1 MTLPSIET
9 PRYELTLPSTDKV
22 IQFRPFLV
30 KEEKILLVAME
41 SNNNNEI
48 LNAIKEILTAC
59 TYEDIDV
66 NTLPIFDIEY
76 IFLQIRSKSVGEV
89 SKVKLLCPD
98 DNETYADVEI
108 DLTKVNV
115 QVDDD
120 HTNNIVIDKEKNIG
134 IIMKY
139 PTIDSV
145 DTTKNVKGMKTEQLF
160 DMIATCM
167 HEIYEGDKVHN
178 VNDYTKEELHKF
190 LEGVSGKTFE
200 KINKFFESMP
210 QLKHEFEI
218 ENPKTKVK
226 SKVVLSGLQSFFVS
240 PSHMTT

>member
-22 IQFRPFLV
+22 VQYRPFLV

-41 SNNNNEI
+41 SNNNKEI
-48 LNAIKEILTAC
+48 LNAIREILTAC
-59 TYEDIDV
+59 TYDSIDV

-98 DNETYADVEI
+98 DKETYADVEI

-115 QVDDD
+115 QVDDA
-120 HTNNIVIDKEKNIG
+120 HTNTVVIDENRKLG
-134 IIMKY
+134 IVFNY
-139 PTIDSV
+139 PTLEMTKAGFNVTDTDIDS
-145 DTTKNVKGMKTEQLF
+145 LF
-160 DMIATCM
+160 EIMANSIN
-167 HEIYEGDKVHN
+167 HIYEGDKIYPSK
-178 VNDYTKEELHKF
+178 DSTKEEMKKF
-190 LEGVSGKTFE
+190 LEGLPQTAFNKIKTF
-200 KINKFFESMP
+200 FETMP
-210 QLKHEFEI
+210 QLRHSVEV

-226 SKVVLSGLQSFFVS
+226 STIVLQGIRDFFQ
-240 PSHMTT
+240 

>member
-22 IQFRPFLV
+22 VQYRPFLV

-41 SNNNNEI
+41 SNDNKEI

-59 TYEDIDV
+59 TYEKIDV
-66 NTLPIFDIEY
+66 NTLPIFDVEY

-98 DNETYADVEI
+98 DKETYADVEI

-115 QVDDD
+115 QVDDA
-120 HTNNIVIDKEKNIG
+120 HTNNVVIDENRKLG
-134 IIMKY
+134 IVFNY
-139 PTIDSV
+139 PTLEMTKAGFNMTDTDIDS
-145 DTTKNVKGMKTEQLF
+145 LF
-160 DMIATCM
+160 DIMANSIN
-167 HEIYEGDKVHN
+167 HIYEGDKIYPSK
-178 VNDYTKEELHKF
+178 DSTKEEMKKF
-190 LEGVSGKTFE
+190 LEGLPQTAFNKIKTF
-200 KINKFFESMP
+200 FETMP
-210 QLKHEFEI
+210 QLRHSVEV

-226 SKVVLSGLQSFFVS
+226 STIVLQGIRDFFQ
-240 PSHMTT
+240 

>member
-22 IQFRPFLV
+22 VQYRPFLV

-41 SNNNNEI
+41 SNDNKEI
-48 LNAIKEILTAC
+48 LNAIREILSAC
-59 TYEDIDV
+59 TYDSVDV

-98 DNETYADVEI
+98 DKETYADVEI

-115 QVDDD
+115 QVDDA
-120 HTNNIVIDKEKNIG
+120 HTNNVVIDENRKLG
-134 IIMKY
+134 IVFNY
-139 PTIDSV
+139 PTLEMTKAGFNVTDTDIDS
-145 DTTKNVKGMKTEQLF
+145 LF
-160 DMIATCM
+160 DIMATSIN
-167 HEIYEGDKVHN
+167 HIYEGDKIYPSK
-178 VNDYTKEELHKF
+178 DSTKEEMKKF
-190 LEGVSGKTFE
+190 LEGLPQTAFNKIKTF
-200 KINKFFESMP
+200 FETMP
-210 QLKHEFEI
+210 QLRHSVEV

-226 SKVVLSGLQSFFVS
+226 STIVLQGIRDFFQ
-240 PSHMTT
+240 

>member
-1 MTLPSIET
+1 MALPIVET

-115 QVDDD
+115 QVDDA
-120 HTNNIVIDKEKNIG
+120 HTNNVVIDEKRKLG
-134 IIMKY
+134 IVFNY
-139 PTIDSV
+139 PTLEMTKAGFDMTNTDID
-145 DTTKNVKGMKTEQLF
+145 TLF
-160 DMIATCM
+160 DIMAKSIN
-167 HEIYEGDKVHN
+167 HIYEGDKIYPSK
-178 VNDYTKEELHKF
+178 DSTKEEMKKF
-190 LEGVSGKTFE
+190 LEGLPQTAFNKIKTF
-200 KINKFFESMP
+200 FETMP
-210 QLKHEFEI
+210 QLRHSVEV

-226 SKVVLSGLQSFFVS
+226 STIVLKGIRDFFQ
-240 PSHMTT
+240 

>member
-22 IQFRPFLV
+22 VQYRPFLV

-41 SNNNNEI
+41 SNDNKEI
-48 LNAIKEILTAC
+48 LNAIREILTAC
-59 TYEDIDV
+59 TYDSIDV

-98 DNETYADVEI
+98 DKETYADVEI

-115 QVDDD
+115 QVDDA
-120 HTNNIVIDKEKNIG
+120 HTNNVVIDENRKLG
-134 IIMKY
+134 IVFNY
-139 PTIDSV
+139 PTLEMTKAGFNVTDTDIDS
-145 DTTKNVKGMKTEQLF
+145 LF
-160 DMIATCM
+160 EIMANSIN
-167 HEIYEGDKVHN
+167 HIYEGDKIYPSK
-178 VNDYTKEELHKF
+178 DSTKEEMKKF
-190 LEGVSGKTFE
+190 LEGLPQTAFNKIKTF
-200 KINKFFESMP
+200 FETMP
-210 QLKHEFEI
+210 QLRHSVEV

-226 SKVVLSGLQSFFVS
+226 STIVL
-240 PSHMTT
+240 

>member
-22 IQFRPFLV
+22 VQYRPFLV

-41 SNNNNEI
+41 SNDNKEI
-48 LNAIKEILTAC
+48 LNAIREILTAC
-59 TYEDIDV
+59 TYDSIDV

-115 QVDDD
+115 QVDDA
-120 HTNNIVIDKEKNIG
+120 HTNNVVIDENRKLG
-134 IIMKY
+134 IVFNY
-139 PTIDSV
+139 PTLEMTKAGFNVTDTDIDS
-145 DTTKNVKGMKTEQLF
+145 LF
-160 DMIATCM
+160 DIMANSIN
-167 HEIYEGDKVHN
+167 HIYEGDKIYPSK
-178 VNDYTKEELHKF
+178 DSTKEEMKKF
-190 LEGVSGKTFE
+190 LEGLPQTAFNKIKTF
-200 KINKFFESMP
+200 FETMP
-210 QLKHEFEI
+210 QLRHSVEV

-226 SKVVLSGLQSFFVS
+226 STIVLQGIRDFFQ
-240 PSHMTT
+240 